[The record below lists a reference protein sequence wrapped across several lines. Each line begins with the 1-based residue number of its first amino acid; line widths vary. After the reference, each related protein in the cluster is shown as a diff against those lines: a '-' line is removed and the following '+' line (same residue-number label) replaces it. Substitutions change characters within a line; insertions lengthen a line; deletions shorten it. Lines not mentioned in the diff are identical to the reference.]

1 MKKIKA
7 NIIEAFKNKRIN
19 VFFIFLF
26 VSFVILMFTKL
37 SKQYT
42 NTIPFGV
49 EKLNIPQENVI
60 LNDSAKIN
68 ITLKTH
74 GFRWLTYYWTQ
85 PKITIDFN
93 EDVFKKESVFVWNKS
108 KAYLNNTQFDKD
120 VEILNISPDP
130 ITFKYGVNMVKK
142 VPVIIHADVNFV
154 PGYNMTGDIT
164 SNPDSVTVVGP
175 DILVSKITSVE
186 TENLVFNE
194 LRANIIKT
202 VKLKLPENISDLK
215 FSVTKVELK
224 AQVEKFTEGTVKIP
238 FTVINAPTNAKLKY
252 FPKFVSVSYYVSLA
266 NFNAIKAKDFKV
278 VCDFNKTNQGQS
290 FLIPELVI
298 TPELVQHAKIS
309 QQRIEF
315 IITK

>member
-42 NTIPFGV
+42 NTIPFSV

-60 LNDSAKIN
+60 LNDSTQIN

-74 GFRWLTYYWTQ
+74 GFRWLSYYWTQ
-85 PKITIDFN
+85 PKITIDFS

-130 ITFKYGVNMVKK
+130 ITFRYGVNMVKK
-142 VPVIIHADVNFV
+142 VPVKFQTDINFA
-154 PGYNMTGDIT
+154 PGFNITGEIT
-164 SNPDSVTVVGP
+164 ANPDSVTVVGP
-175 DILVSKITSVE
+175 DILVSKINSVE
-186 TENLVFNE
+186 TESLVFNDV
-194 LRANIIKT
+194 RTNISKT
-202 VKLKLPENISDLK
+202 ALLKLPENVSDLK
-215 FSVTKVELK
+215 FSASQVELK
-224 AQVEKFTEGTVKIP
+224 AKIEKFTEGTLKIP
-238 FTVINAPTNAKLKY
+238 FTVINAPINTKIKY

-266 NFNAIKAKDFKV
+266 NFKAIKAKDFKV
-278 VCDFNKTNQGQS
+278 VCDFNKTNQEQS
-290 FLIPELVI
+290 FLIPELI
-298 TPELVQHAKIS
+298 QTPELVQHAKIS